1 MARKI
6 FVKVQWEFSTAGH
19 LVFWKPYL
27 SRLKILKNYAYT
39 SSENLSTTIRN
50 LYLESLGISKQS
62 LNTLL
67 RFPGFLWIFIGSSL
81 SVWELECFLSV
92 ENIEISLYAQTQQSL
107 LLLTQGNIYHCLK
120 FLNKYLLFLEEL
132 NKLFR
137 KNWSKFLTSGYQ
149 FILVFWKQFPAAGY
163 LDTSFKII
171 QTISINNYT
180 EPSFYL
186 KIYAHLC
193 GYLLTLMYPFIIL
206 YALFFI
212 KLKNLWIKNLLAEI
226 YRGGWAQVELTDA

>member
-120 FLNKYLLFLEEL
+120 FLNKIISSVLRGIKQAVVVGAGHRWNWLMHKFKYIHKKNALKSVITFVKSHLL
-132 NKLFR
+132 R
-137 KNWSKFLTSGYQ
+137 
-149 FILVFWKQFPAAGY
+149 
-163 LDTSFKII
+163 D
-171 QTISINNYT
+171 
-180 EPSFYL
+180 
-186 KIYAHLC
+186 
-193 GYLLTLMYPFIIL
+193 
-206 YALFFI
+206 
-212 KLKNLWIKNLLAEI
+212 
-226 YRGGWAQVELTDA
+226 

>member
-27 SRLKILKNYAYT
+27 SRVKILKNYAYT

-107 LLLTQGNIYHCLK
+107 LLLTQGNIYNRLK
-120 FLNKYLLFLEEL
+120 FLNKYLMFLEEL
-132 NKLFR
+132 NELFR
-137 KNWSKFLTSGYQ
+137 ENWSKFLTSGY
-149 FILVFWKQFPAAGY
+149 LVFLKQFPAAGY
-163 LDTSFKII
+163 PDTSKH
-171 QTISINNYT
+171 QRYAYSSDGNQSL
-180 EPSFYL
+180 SFDLSNWTY
-186 KIYAHLC
+186 
-193 GYLLTLMYPFIIL
+193 F
-206 YALFFI
+206 
-212 KLKNLWIKNLLAEI
+212 
-226 YRGGWAQVELTDA
+226 

>member
-1 MARKI
+1 M
-6 FVKVQWEFSTAGH
+6 
-19 LVFWKPYL
+19 
-27 SRLKILKNYAYT
+27 
-39 SSENLSTTIRN
+39 
-50 LYLESLGISKQS
+50 
-62 LNTLL
+62 

-180 EPSFYL
+180 KPSFYL

-212 KLKNLWIKNLLAEI
+212 KRKNLWIKNLLAEI
-226 YRGGWAQVELTDA
+226 YHFNIPKNTRTCVAKEDHHSKLSINYNKQFNKGR

>member
-92 ENIEISLYAQTQQSL
+92 ENIEISLKLCPNPTVASTFNPRQYLQSSEIPKQISYVRRGIKRTIPRKL
-107 LLLTQGNIYHCLK
+107 VKISDFRVSSFLK
-120 FLNKYLLFLEEL
+120 TVPGSRVSRHFQA
-132 NKLFR
+132 
-137 KNWSKFLTSGYQ
+137 SAVCV
-149 FILVFWKQFPAAGY
+149 FI
-163 LDTSFKII
+163 
-171 QTISINNYT
+171 
-180 EPSFYL
+180 
-186 KIYAHLC
+186 
-193 GYLLTLMYPFIIL
+193 
-206 YALFFI
+206 
-212 KLKNLWIKNLLAEI
+212 
-226 YRGGWAQVELTDA
+226 RR